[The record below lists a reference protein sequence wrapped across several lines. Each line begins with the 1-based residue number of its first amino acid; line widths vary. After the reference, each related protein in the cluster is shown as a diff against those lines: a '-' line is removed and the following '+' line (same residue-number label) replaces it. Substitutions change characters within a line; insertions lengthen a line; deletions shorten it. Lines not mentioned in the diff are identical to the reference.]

1 MLFETCVMVC
11 QLWIRRFVYVSAYI
25 DFSLADLFPAYNV
38 FTDFFCAS
46 LPAFVIKDLQMNT
59 RTKYALSV
67 LMGLGIL

>member
-1 MLFETCVMVC
+1 M
-11 QLWIRRFVYVSAYI
+11 SAYI

>member
-11 QLWIRRFVYVSAYI
+11 QSWIRRYVSVSAYHE
-25 DFSLADLFPAYNV
+25 FSLADLFPAYNAL
-38 FTDFFCAS
+38 TEFFCAT
-46 LPAFVIKDLQMNT
+46 LPTFVIRDFQMNT